1 MNDER
6 APESEERSWLDR
18 LTHFISG
25 EPQNK
30 SDLEGVLSLAQEHE
44 IIDEDARKIMEGA
57 LSVSDMQVRDIM
69 IPRAQMVVIDSD
81 QSLQEALPKILQS
94 GRSRYPVIGEGIDD
108 VIGILLA
115 KDLLPLIQADRD
127 VPSISTLMRPVT
139 AVPESKRLNVL
150 LREFRQN
157 RNHMAIVI
165 DEYGGIAGLITIED
179 VLEEIVGEIED
190 ETDVDEGQLIRPIN
204 DDSFLVEALT
214 PIEDFNE
221 YFGTGFSD
229 EEFDTIGG
237 LVINAFGQLPTRN
250 QTIRLDQFEFK
261 VIHADERRA
270 DASARDPRH
279 HRIKGVIRS
288 NAPRWGLAF
297 AAGCVFALG
306 LAPYNLWPAIPLSA
320 GLLFTLL
327 RDSPSATPWR
337 TGLAYGLGFFGVGVS
352 WSMSASMYGPTPA
365 AVAILLTAVFC
376 GGLALLHGFQASLFY
391 LLGSRHLSWRLIQFA
406 SIWVLFEWLQADFP
420 DGLSWAY
427 AGYSAL
433 DSLLHGWIPVIGI
446 YGCSWLVVSL
456 AAPG

>member
-30 SDLEGVLSLAQEHE
+30 TDLEGVLSLAEEHE

-81 QSLQEALPKILQS
+81 QPLQEALPKILQS
-94 GRSRYPVIGEGIDD
+94 GHSRYPVIGEGIDD

-115 KDLLPLIQADRD
+115 KDLLPLIQADSE
-127 VPSISTLMRPVT
+127 VPSISSLMRPVT

-204 DDSFLVEALT
+204 DNSFLIEALT

-221 YFGTGFSD
+221 YFGTAFSD

-261 VIHADERRA
+261 VIHADERRLT
-270 DASARDPRH
+270 RLRVT
-279 HRIKGVIRS
+279 RGVAES
-288 NAPRWGLAF
+288 
-297 AAGCVFALG
+297 
-306 LAPYNLWPAIPLSA
+306 
-320 GLLFTLL
+320 
-327 RDSPSATPWR
+327 
-337 TGLAYGLGFFGVGVS
+337 
-352 WSMSASMYGPTPA
+352 
-365 AVAILLTAVFC
+365 TA
-376 GGLALLHGFQASLFY
+376 
-391 LLGSRHLSWRLIQFA
+391 
-406 SIWVLFEWLQADFP
+406 
-420 DGLSWAY
+420 
-427 AGYSAL
+427 
-433 DSLLHGWIPVIGI
+433 
-446 YGCSWLVVSL
+446 
-456 AAPG
+456 